1 MLKTLAKKRKLRY
14 THTIINNDNSVKEIS
29 MNYKILLHPYRFAI
43 VAILGEKEA
52 TVKELRDK
60 LPDIPQ
66 AAMYRSVSKLESAGF
81 IKKISTHKSRG
92 AIEVTYGL
100 NFSLEKMKLDNE
112 DFETYVDAAYAVFLA
127 YVHNKLMALK
137 EAGDIDKLD
146 NQLQDNGKLEFSR
159 FNSTKIHVKKEN
171 LEEFASEV
179 ENLIKKYSNQ
189 EGDSYQLTTFLVPE
203 ASGCVTNDKE
213 NI

>member
-1 MLKTLAKKRKLRY
+1 M
-14 THTIINNDNSVKEIS
+14 D
-29 MNYKILLHPYRFAI
+29 YKILLHKYRFAI

-112 DFETYVDAAYAVFLA
+112 DLDTYVDAAYAVFFA
-127 YVHNKLMALK
+127 YVHNKLMAHK
-137 EAGDIDKLD
+137 EAGDKEAGDKEKLD
-146 NQLQDNGKLEFSR
+146 NQLQNKGKLEFSR

-171 LEEFASEV
+171 LDEFASEV
-179 ENLIKKYSNQ
+179 ENLIKKYSKQ
-189 EGDSYQLTTFLVPE
+189 EGDGYQLTTFLVPDP
-203 ASGCVTNDKE
+203 SVGY

>member
-1 MLKTLAKKRKLRY
+1 M
-14 THTIINNDNSVKEIS
+14 D
-29 MNYKILLHPYRFAI
+29 YKILLHQYRFAI

-112 DFETYVDAAYAVFLA
+112 NLETYVDAAYAVFFA
-127 YVHNKLMALK
+127 YVHNKLMAHK
-137 EAGDIDKLD
+137 QAGDIDKLD
-146 NQLQDNGKLEFSR
+146 NQLQDKGKLKLSR

-171 LEEFASEV
+171 LDEFASEV
-179 ENLIKKYSNQ
+179 ENLIKKYSKQ
-189 EGDSYQLTTFLVPE
+189 EGDGYQLTTFLVPE
-203 ASGCVTNDKE
+203 PSEGY